1 MSRTELN
8 TGTTAVRRG
17 LEIDTARLQAWMS
30 QNVERF
36 EPPFTLQQFKGGQS
50 SPTYKITAASGE
62 YVLRRKPPGPLLKSA
77 HAIDREF
84 RVLRA
89 LQGTSVPV
97 PRVYRLCADADV
109 LGTPFYV
116 MEFKRGRIYWDLLPE
131 GQSPAER
138 NAMWDAAN
146 DALTRLHSVDYGALG
161 LGDFGNP
168 AGYFIRQ
175 FGRWSEQ
182 YRYTRDGI
190 ANPSMDKLIGWLPPR
205 IPAEEQ
211 STIVHGDYQF
221 SNMVIH
227 ESRADVVALLDWE
240 LSTIGHPL
248 SDLAYF
254 CRVYH
259 LPVAHGGLQG
269 VDLSGAGIPP
279 EERFV
284 EKYLD
289 QTKFRLHGQWGFY
302 VVFSMFRL
310 AAIRQ
315 GVAKRV
321 LDGTAT
327 SAHATAV
334 AASAVPMAD
343 YAWTLAQTLN

>member
-8 TGTTAVRRG
+8 TGTTAVRPG
-17 LEIDTARLQAWMS
+17 LEIDTARLQAWMCR
-30 QNVERF
+30 NVGGF

-50 SPTYKITAASGE
+50 SPTYKIDAISGE

-77 HAIDREF
+77 HAIEREF
-84 RVLRA
+84 RVLQA

-97 PRVYRLCADADV
+97 PRVHGLCADAEV

-116 MEFKRGRIYWDLLPE
+116 MEFKRGRIYWDLLLE
-131 GQSPAER
+131 GQTPAQR
-138 NAMWDAAN
+138 NAMWHAAN
-146 DALTRLHSVDYGALG
+146 DALTRLHGVDYEAVG

-168 AGYFIRQ
+168 AGYFVRQ

-182 YRYTRDGI
+182 YQYTRDGI
-190 ANPSMDKLIGWLPPR
+190 ANPSMDKLISWLPSRMPS
-205 IPAEEQ
+205 EEL
-211 STIVHGDYQF
+211 SAIVHGDYQF
-221 SNMVIH
+221 SNMVMH
-227 ESRADVVALLDWE
+227 ESRTDVIAILDWE

-259 LPVAHGGLQG
+259 LPVEHGGLRG
-269 VDLSGAGIPP
+269 VDLAAAGIPS
-279 EERFV
+279 ETRFV
-284 EKYLD
+284 EQYLEK
-289 QTKFRLHGQWGFY
+289 TRFRLHGQWGFY
-302 VVFSMFRL
+302 VAFSMFRL

-321 LDGTAT
+321 SDGTAT
-327 SAHATAV
+327 STHAAAV

-343 YAWTLAQTLN
+343 YAWALAQTLE